1 MTTKSSGAITHDLKP
16 EQMTPEERD
25 QLAID
30 WIQDNAPDHVLQHL
44 DQEANKAHLYIV
56 SLEKGLDDLE
66 KHVERLKAE
75 RDALRAQLAAAGRI
89 FAHFGGL
96 GELMQWE
103 NADGESAEYVVN
115 AFLDA
120 YIGEVNE

>member
-1 MTTKSSGAITHDLKP
+1 MTIIHDLKP
-16 EQMTPEERD
+16 KQMTPEKRN

-30 WIQDNAPDHVLQHL
+30 WIQDNAPDYVLQYL
-44 DQEANKAHLYIV
+44 DQDANASHLYIV
-56 SLEKGLDDLE
+56 SLEMGIDDLE
-66 KHVERLKAE
+66 KQVKRLKAE
-75 RDALRAQLAAAGRI
+75 CNALRAQLAAAGRI

-103 NADGESAEYVVN
+103 NSQGESAEYVVK
-115 AFLDA
+115 AFLDV